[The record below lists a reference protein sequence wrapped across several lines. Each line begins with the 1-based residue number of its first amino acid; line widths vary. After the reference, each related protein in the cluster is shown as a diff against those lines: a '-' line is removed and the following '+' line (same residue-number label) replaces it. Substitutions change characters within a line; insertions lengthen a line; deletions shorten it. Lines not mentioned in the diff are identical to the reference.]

1 MNEVPSTGL
10 FSLSLLLQVD
20 KKWFDYQLKVITATS
35 NNLLMV
41 FEIIFSISLR
51 LTVPINRFWYGLV
64 HFSLPANQK
73 STGRGVK
80 VILDIFNKSSEHNI
94 LQKTTPA
101 KNSGGVAYR
110 SRYQVYT
117 LLFLQ

>member
-1 MNEVPSTGL
+1 MTHSSVSMNVVPSTGL

-51 LTVPINRFWYGLV
+51 QFPSIDFDMV
-64 HFSLPANQK
+64 
-73 STGRGVK
+73 
-80 VILDIFNKSSEHNI
+80 
-94 LQKTTPA
+94 
-101 KNSGGVAYR
+101 
-110 SRYQVYT
+110 
-117 LLFLQ
+117 